1 MKTTTLVRSLLIL
14 MLLTAMGCGDWSR
27 RSSRSGLLIEPADA
41 ARLGYTVTWSS
52 SLNVPRQNDISSATL
67 LGDTLFTVETPGNLV
82 TAVSVRDGEV
92 LWRRVIGQPTENIYP
107 PVRDEEKVYF
117 NNDTTFFTVSLKN
130 GGLIATS
137 ALSHVV
143 ETGPVLVGRYAI
155 FGGANG
161 TVFAHDIDAGYAK
174 WSYQLTGGIV
184 VAPVESQQNV
194 FAVDSKGIYA
204 SLTAE
209 TGELV
214 FRGRAFGPVTASPA
228 STRNGLYIP
237 SHDQSLYAIN
247 RVTGSDKWVY
257 RTSRKLTDQPAALG
271 QSVFLPLPG
280 TGLVAL
286 DDGNGSE
293 RWKTDLQAQA
303 VGISGSKV
311 LLQYPGGLRWVD
323 EDSGRVLADA
333 PTMPLQTVIPVEDE
347 GGLLVVSPGGRIH
360 RLIPKR

>member
-1 MKTTTLVRSLLIL
+1 MNKTTLVRSLLIL
-14 MLLTAMGCGDWSR
+14 MLLTATGCGDWSR
-27 RSSRSGLLIEPADA
+27 RTSRSGLLIEPADA
-41 ARLGYTVTWSS
+41 ARLGYAVTWST
-52 SLNVPRQNDISSATL
+52 SLNVPSRHDISSATL
-67 LGDTLFTVETPGNLV
+67 LGDTLFTVEAPGNLV

-107 PVRDEEKVYF
+107 PIRDEEKAYF
-117 NNDTTFFTVSLKN
+117 NNDTTFYAVSLKS

-137 ALSHVV
+137 SLSHVV
-143 ETGPVLVGRYAI
+143 ETGPVMIDRYAI
-155 FGGANG
+155 FGSADG
-161 TVFAHDIDAGYAK
+161 TVFAHDIDTGYAK
-174 WSYQLTGGIV
+174 WSYQLSAGIV
-184 VAPVESQQNV
+184 VSPAESQQNV
-194 FAVDSKGIYA
+194 FAVDSKGVYA
-204 SLTAE
+204 SLAAD
-209 TGELV
+209 TGELI
-214 FRGRAFGPVTASPA
+214 FRGRTFGPVTAPPS

-257 RTSRKLTDQPAALG
+257 RTSRKLTDAPAALG

-286 DDGNGSE
+286 NDGNGGE
-293 RWKTDLQAQA
+293 RWMTDLKAQA
-303 VGISGSKV
+303 VGVSGNKV

-323 EDSGRVLADA
+323 EDSGRVLSDA
-333 PTMPLQTVIPVEDE
+333 PTMPLQFVIPVEDG

>member
-14 MLLTAMGCGDWSR
+14 MLLTATGCGDWSR
-27 RSSRSGLLIEPADA
+27 RSSQSGLLIEPADA
-41 ARLGYTVTWSS
+41 ARLGYAVTWSTG
-52 SLNVPRQNDISSATL
+52 LDVPRRNDLSSATV

-82 TAVSVRDGEV
+82 TAVSIRDGEV

-107 PVRDEEKVYF
+107 PIRDEEKVHF

-143 ETGPVLVGRYAI
+143 ETGPVMIGRYAI
-155 FGGANG
+155 FGSADG

-174 WSYQLTGGIV
+174 WSYQLSAGIV
-184 VAPVESQQNV
+184 VSPAESQQNV
-194 FAVDSKGIYA
+194 FAVDRKGVYA
-204 SLTAE
+204 SLAAD

-214 FRGRAFGPVTASPA
+214 FRGRTFGPVTAPPA

-247 RVTGSDKWVY
+247 RVTGGDKWVY
-257 RTSRKLTDQPAALG
+257 RTSKKLTDSPAALG
-271 QSVFLPLPG
+271 QSVFLPLPE
-280 TGLVAL
+280 TGMVAL
-286 DDGNGSE
+286 KDADGSE
-293 RWKTDLQAQA
+293 SWKTDLKAQA

-311 LLQYPGGLRWVD
+311 LLQYPGGMRWVD
-323 EDSGRVLADA
+323 EDSGRVLSDA
-333 PTMPLQTVIPVEDE
+333 PTMPLQFVIPVQDE
-347 GGLLVVSPGGRIH
+347 GGLLIVSPGGRIH
-360 RLIPKR
+360 RLVPKR

>member
-14 MLLTAMGCGDWSR
+14 MLLTATGCGDWSR
-27 RSSRSGLLIEPADA
+27 RASRSGLLIEPADA
-41 ARLGYTVTWSS
+41 ARLGYAVTWSTG
-52 SLNVPRQNDISSATL
+52 LDVPRRHDISSATV
-67 LGDTLFTVETPGNLV
+67 LGDTLFTVEAPGNLV

-117 NNDTTFFTVSLKN
+117 NNDTTFYTVSMKN

-137 ALSHVV
+137 QLSHVV
-143 ETGPVLVGRYAI
+143 ETGPVLIDRYAI
-155 FGGANG
+155 FGGADG
-161 TVFAHDIDAGYAK
+161 TVYAHDIDTGYAK
-174 WSYQLTGGIV
+174 WSYQLSAGIV
-184 VAPVESQQNV
+184 VSPVESQQNV
-194 FAVDSKGIYA
+194 FAVDSKGVYA
-204 SLTAE
+204 SLRADS
-209 TGELV
+209 GELV
-214 FRGRAFGPVTASPA
+214 FRGRTFGSVTASPA

-247 RVTGSDKWVY
+247 RVTGGDKWVY
-257 RTSRKLTDQPAALG
+257 RTSRKLTAAPAALS

-280 TGLVAL
+280 TGMVAL
-286 DDGNGSE
+286 NDSDGAE
-293 RWKTDLQAQA
+293 RWKTDLQAHG
-303 VGISGSKV
+303 VGVSGNKV

-323 EDSGRVLADA
+323 EDSGRVLSDA
-333 PTMPLQTVIPVEDE
+333 PTMPLQYVIPVEDS